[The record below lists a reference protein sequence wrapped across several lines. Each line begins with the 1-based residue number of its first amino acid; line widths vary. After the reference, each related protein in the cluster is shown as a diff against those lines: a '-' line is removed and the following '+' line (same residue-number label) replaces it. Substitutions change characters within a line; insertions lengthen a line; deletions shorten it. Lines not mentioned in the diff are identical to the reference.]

1 MREFVVESQQ
11 PDEKVKNMELVVI
24 EGDGIGHEV
33 VPAAVQ
39 VLQALVPDLIIH
51 EARAGWDYFQQ
62 TGKPIDP
69 QTIALIERVGSLLYG
84 AASSPSY
91 PVEGYFSPIVYLR
104 RSLNVHANIRPISY
118 LPVPTARAGVDMI
131 VVRENTEDVYAG
143 QEEYSED
150 GDETG
155 TAKKIVTR
163 AATERIAHTCYQ
175 LARTAGRHLVTVV
188 HKGNVLPNTDGLFRR
203 VALEIA
209 GQYQDI
215 ETDELLVDTAA
226 YWMVKEPTRFDII
239 LTSNQY
245 GDILSDM
252 AAAWGGGLG
261 FVPALNLGEKIC
273 IAEPVHGSAPDIAGK
288 GLANPTAL
296 ILSASMLLRY
306 HWNMAA
312 AADRIDAAVRRVLQS
327 GAYTADIE
335 PGNAVTTQQFT
346 DLVCE
351 NL

>member
-1 MREFVVESQQ
+1 
-11 PDEKVKNMELVVI
+11 MELVVI

-33 VPAAVQ
+33 VPAAIQ
-39 VLQALVPDLIIH
+39 VMKTLLPDLVIH
-51 EARAGWDYFQQ
+51 EARAGWDYFQE
-62 TGKPIDP
+62 TGIPIDP
-69 QTIALIERVGSLLYG
+69 QTVELIERVGSLLYG
-84 AASSPSY
+84 AASSPSF
-91 PVEGYFSPIVYLR
+91 PVEGYYSPIVYLR
-104 RSLNVHANIRPISY
+104 RALKAHANIRPISY

-131 VVRENTEDVYAG
+131 IVRENTEDVYASP
-143 QEEYSED
+143 EEFSGVD
-150 GDETG
+150 GETG
-155 TAKKIVTR
+155 MAKKIVTR

-175 LARTAGRHLVTVV
+175 LAQVARRQLVTIV

-203 VALEIA
+203 VAFEIA

-261 FVPALNLGEKIC
+261 FVPALNLGENIG

-296 ILSASMLLRY
+296 ILSAALLLRY
-306 HWNMAA
+306 RWNMQE
-312 AADRIDAAVRRVLQS
+312 AADRIDAAVRRVLQD
-327 GAYTADIE
+327 GAYTADIQ
-335 PGNAVTTQQFT
+335 PGSSVTTQEFT

-351 NL
+351 HLVS